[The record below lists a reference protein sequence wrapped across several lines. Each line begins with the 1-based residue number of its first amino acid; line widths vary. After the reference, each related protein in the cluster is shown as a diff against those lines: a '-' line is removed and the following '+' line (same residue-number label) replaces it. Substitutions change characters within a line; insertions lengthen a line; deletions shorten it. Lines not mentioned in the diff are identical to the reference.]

1 MNKVLKKYLP
11 KKILPRLLLI
21 FLLPLIFTQC
31 LLVFFFYDRHW
42 EKIITR
48 FSNIASNQINLVKN
62 TYTLN
67 GLNQAKE
74 IAEKLNTELSIIEK
88 NKIIIE
94 KNNFLKKK
102 IESNIRNRV
111 GEETFLKFD
120 ENFIIVYHRINNK
133 FLLIKFPKKYL
144 LSETPIIL
152 FLWIISV
159 SLLLSLIAFL
169 FLRIQ
174 IRAIQRLA
182 KTADE
187 FGKGKNIKKFKPEGA
202 MEIRQAGATFM
213 KMKRRINN
221 YISQRTSFLTGISHD
236 LGTILT
242 RIKLN
247 LELLSN
253 QNETIQLKNDVKTM
267 EMFLKE
273 YLDYSEKIKKKRITK
288 INISELLKEVVHSSK
303 KLEKKTKI
311 KCSSK
316 IYFYTNKN
324 YLYRIIFNLV
334 ENASKFGKN
343 ISITVRKK
351 LKLLFIEIEDD
362 GPGIPKDDKINIF
375 KPFYKIDDSRN
386 MNMEGSGLGL
396 SIANELV
403 KTLQGEIILKDSK
416 KTKGSIFSVILTET

>member
-1 MNKVLKKYLP
+1 MNKVLKKYLL

-74 IAEKLNTELSIIEK
+74 IAKKLNTELSIIEK

-120 ENFIIVYHRINNK
+120 ENFIRVYHRINNK

-273 YLDYSEKIKKKRITK
+273 YLDYSEKIKKKKITK
-288 INISELLKEVVHSSK
+288 LNIFELIKEVIHSSK